1 MRQGHFRGND
11 NILKEDLF
19 EAIRCYEKK
28 VFKSKDSSI
37 TDDDIDLILVSGGEK
52 TKGLNE
58 KLLDADKG
66 DMLDFNIN
74 GWSVSVYVRGSKLGK
89 RLKRQKSK

>member
-1 MRQGHFRGND
+1 MLR
-11 NILKEDLF
+11 E
-19 EAIRCYEKK
+19 K

-58 KLLDADKG
+58 NLLDADKG
-66 DMLDFNIN
+66 DILDFKIN
-74 GWSVSVYVRGSKLGK
+74 GGSGSLYVQGSKLGK